1 MITVAEL
8 KNAITERCQA
18 YLTDF
23 PLAKRQPLELSL
35 LDAVNYVLAQ
45 DITAS
50 FDIPRQNLSAMD
62 GFAFAK
68 DSDISQ
74 NATLDIVGESCA
86 GNPYNGELQP
96 NQGVRIFTGAVV
108 PSTCDTVVM
117 QENTNF
123 SDIQATLDKSKP
135 YQITLATTA
144 SIGANI
150 RKQGEEVQTGETV
163 LTTGKRLNPTDIS
176 LLANLGVAQIK
187 VAKPLTVGIIAT
199 GDELVQLGEPL
210 QHLAQIYNSNTPT
223 LKTLL
228 KDLPISIKDYGIVPD
243 SLDATRQT
251 VKKAIADCD
260 VIISSAGVSVGDYDF
275 LTTVIDDLGKINHY
289 KVAMKPGKPFVF
301 GEFGGEFAEDNK
313 QVLYFGLPGNPLS
326 TVVGCLQFIKPA
338 LWRLSGVVENDI
350 PMQLRLSANT
360 THDIK
365 KQAGR
370 QDYQRASFVQN
381 EDGSF
386 SVTPLSAQDSHRVK
400 QLSQANCL
408 LVLPK
413 DNAGVKAGESVVIEP
428 FAWNF

>member
-23 PLAKRQPLELSL
+23 PLAKRQPLELPL

-45 DITAS
+45 EITAS

-86 GNPYNGELQP
+86 GNPYDGELQP

-123 SDIQATLDKSKP
+123 SNIQATLDKSKP

-176 LLANLGVAQIK
+176 LLANL
-187 VAKPLTVGIIAT
+187 
-199 GDELVQLGEPL
+199 
-210 QHLAQIYNSNTPT
+210 S
-223 LKTLL
+223 
-228 KDLPISIKDYGIVPD
+228 
-243 SLDATRQT
+243 
-251 VKKAIADCD
+251 
-260 VIISSAGVSVGDYDF
+260 
-275 LTTVIDDLGKINHY
+275 
-289 KVAMKPGKPFVF
+289 
-301 GEFGGEFAEDNK
+301 
-313 QVLYFGLPGNPLS
+313 
-326 TVVGCLQFIKPA
+326 
-338 LWRLSGVVENDI
+338 
-350 PMQLRLSANT
+350 
-360 THDIK
+360 
-365 KQAGR
+365 
-370 QDYQRASFVQN
+370 
-381 EDGSF
+381 
-386 SVTPLSAQDSHRVK
+386 
-400 QLSQANCL
+400 
-408 LVLPK
+408 
-413 DNAGVKAGESVVIEP
+413 
-428 FAWNF
+428 

>member
-23 PLAKRQPLELSL
+23 PLAKRQPLELPL

-45 DITAS
+45 DIIAS

-62 GFAFAK
+62 GYAFAK
-68 DSDISQ
+68 GSEL
-74 NATLDIVGESCA
+74 AEHTALTIVGESVA
-86 GNPYNGELQP
+86 GKAFDGALQAG
-96 NQGVRIFTGAVV
+96 QGVRIFTGAVV
-108 PSTCDTVVM
+108 PSDCDTVVM

-123 SDIQATLDKSKP
+123 NDIKDSIDKTQL
-135 YQITLATTA
+135 YAITLTKTATV
-144 SIGANI
+144 SSNI
-150 RKQGEEVQTGETV
+150 RYQGEEVQTGETV
-163 LTTGKRLNPTDIS
+163 LTIGKRLNPTDIS
-176 LLANLGVAQIK
+176 LLANLGVAQ
-187 VAKPLTVGIIAT
+187 VPVFAPLTVGIIAT
-199 GDELVQLGEPL
+199 GDELVQIGEPL
-210 QHLAQIYNSNTPT
+210 THLAKIYNSNTPT
-223 LKTLL
+223 LKSLL
-228 KDLPISIKDYGIVPD
+228 HELPIIIKDYGIVAD
-243 SLDATRQT
+243 TLEATRNT
-251 VKKAIADCD
+251 VQQAISECD
-260 VIISSAGVSVGDYDF
+260 LIISTAGVSVGDYDF
-275 LTTVIDDLGKINHY
+275 LTTVIDDLGQINHY

-301 GEFGGEFAEDNK
+301 GEFKKAEK
-313 QVLYFGLPGNPLS
+313 TVLYFGLPGNPLS
-326 TVVGCLQFIKPA
+326 TVVGCLQFVKPA